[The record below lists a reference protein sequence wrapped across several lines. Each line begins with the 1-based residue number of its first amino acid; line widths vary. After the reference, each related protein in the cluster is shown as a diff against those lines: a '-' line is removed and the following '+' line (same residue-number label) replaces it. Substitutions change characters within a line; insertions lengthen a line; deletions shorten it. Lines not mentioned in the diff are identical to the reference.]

1 MDTIVFVF
9 LGFIFLV
16 LIGGS
21 IFLYLAMKD
30 NKKRIAEN
38 KGVAAVPSTTQSFL
52 PFNDIVDSMIVM
64 DNYEFRMVV
73 ECNSINYFLK
83 TEDEQDAVEIAFR
96 RFLNS
101 IKFPFSIYV
110 QTREIDNRAMIDS
123 LRKDMEVTLR
133 SYPQLRDYGNYYVR
147 ELQSINDKLKSTKF
161 KKKYIIV
168 TFDEAGKMTNLNDTE
183 KKEYAFDEL
192 FNRCK
197 LVINGLSNVGI
208 KAKVLDSSELANMVY
223 QSMHKEVGSVPD
235 DVMNGAYMSLLVKG
249 KAFRPLSPASR
260 IDAIISEYKNRLS
273 TEIISDNT
281 VDEKYKEAASH
292 LMTEVDKDRYDV
304 GRKLVGDKG
313 RK

>member
-1 MDTIVFVF
+1 MDTVLFVF

-21 IFLYLAMKD
+21 VFLYLAMKD

-64 DNYEFRMVV
+64 DNYEYRMVV

-168 TFDEAGKMTNLNDTE
+168 TFDEAGKMTNLNDAE

-273 TEIISDNT
+273 TEIIGDNA